1 MTTLVLLLSLLGAPV
16 AQAAPRPQTAQELYE
31 QGLRQMRRG
40 SYTKAL
46 ESFNRVRNYHRDDP
60 VSVTAQLAIADLHF
74 KKNDYAQARFA
85 YEEFA
90 ALHPRH
96 PDLDYVTWRI
106 GLSIYK
112 AASKLAGRDQTAT
125 RSAVNVW
132 TGFDSR
138 FPESSYVEDVDRL
151 LERGRDRLA
160 RKELYIARFYQR
172 KQAWGAVRGRAEH
185 LIRRYPDTEPVPEA
199 LELLG
204 TALHAW
210 GDTEQALQVRGRLAE
225 AAPDSDYLRRLD
237 RALTKPAGEPPDE
250 KVFVRPYRIRG
261 LGMMGP
267 AQGSP

>member
-1 MTTLVLLLSLLGAPV
+1 MTFLTLLLLALGQPAD
-16 AQAAPRPQTAQELYE
+16 AAPRPQSAGELYE

-40 SYTKAL
+40 YYTKAL

-60 VSVTAQLAIADLHF
+60 VSVKAQLAIADLHF
-74 KKNDYAQARFA
+74 KKHDYAQAKFA

-90 ALHPRH
+90 SLHPRH
-96 PDLDYVTWRI
+96 ENLDYVTWRI

-112 AASKLAGRDQTAT
+112 GASKLAGRDQTAT

-138 FPESSYVEDVDRL
+138 FPESSYLEDVDRL
-151 LERGRDRLA
+151 LERGRNRLA
-160 RKELYIARFYQR
+160 RKELFIARFYER
-172 KQAWGAVRGRAEH
+172 KDAWGAVRGRAEY
-185 LIRRYPDTEPVPEA
+185 LVRRSPDTEPVPEA

-210 GDTEQALQVRGRLAE
+210 GSTGEAEQIRERLAE
-225 AAPDSDYLRRLD
+225 AAPESAYLRRLD
-237 RALTKPAGEPPDE
+237 RALGRPPGEPPDE

-261 LGMMGP
+261 LGLQGP